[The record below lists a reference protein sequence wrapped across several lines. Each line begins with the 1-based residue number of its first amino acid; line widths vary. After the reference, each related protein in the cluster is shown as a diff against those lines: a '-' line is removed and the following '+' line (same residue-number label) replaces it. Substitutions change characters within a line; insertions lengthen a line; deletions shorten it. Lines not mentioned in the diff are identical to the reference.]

1 MPSDEGSEGG
11 EDKPSVDFH
20 LALDEDAEV
29 RKRGGCLSVF
39 GGMRCTVRVCVCV
52 GGGMGGLGI
61 GWASER

>member
-29 RKRGGCLSVF
+29 RKRVGCLSVF
-39 GGMRCTVRVCVCV
+39 GGMRCESVCVCV
-52 GGGMGGLGI
+52 GGGD
-61 GWASER
+61 GWVRHRVG